1 MTEDLKLKQFYERTQ
16 RETFLYIWNFYL
28 FGLHLFYRNNLTL
41 NKILFWIQIFCFIGR
56 KNTVIWNNIFR

>member
-41 NKILFWIQIFCFIGR
+41 NKILF
-56 KNTVIWNNIFR
+56 